1 MTKSISAKMGMKEKS
16 RAIFINAPA
25 GVLKDID
32 PPSLDKA
39 SRLNGNFDLI
49 HVFAETEKDLRKK
62 FKSLKNHLS
71 PKGILWVSWPK
82 SGQHGTDLSLSE
94 IIKIG
99 YYNGL
104 VESKTLSINS
114 SWSAI
119 KFTHPKKGKVY
130 HNRYGK
136 LKGSDESAAHYTP

>member
-1 MTKSISAKMGMKEKS
+1 MGKSVSAKMGIKEKS
-16 RAIFINAPA
+16 RAIFLNAPA

-32 PPSLDKA
+32 PPSLKRA
-39 SRLNGNFDLI
+39 TKLNGNFDLI
-49 HVFAETEKDLRKK
+49 HVFAEKEKDLRKK
-62 FKSLKNHLS
+62 FKPLKKHLS
-71 PKGILWVSWPK
+71 PKGMLWVSWPK
-82 SGQHGTDLSLSE
+82 YGQHGTDLSLPE

-99 YYNGL
+99 YNNGL

-130 HNRYGK
+130 HNSYGK
-136 LKGSDESAAHYTP
+136 LKHSDESA